1 MKRVR
6 IVVSISIAALV
17 VSSNFGNLGSAHHQQ
32 ISPNLP
38 PGPNKEILFSQAS
51 FSDQL
56 LAVTSKK
63 ILIYGPS
70 MWPFPPNEQ
79 SIATAQ
85 GHLVTV
91 ATAAAWSSL
100 GTADFKQFDAI
111 VFGDANC
118 TQDVSVLT
126 SAVANKAVWSS
137 AVTGS
142 EIIIGSDP
150 IYHLIRNGLAGAQK
164 LIANGINFA
173 ASGPGTGLYASL
185 SCYYFDVSPATH
197 VDFLSAIGD
206 FRLQG
211 QGGCPDLVTIV
222 QPSHPA
228 MANISSAELS
238 GWGCSVHEFVTS
250 FPSTFSVLATSQSLA
265 YIIAAQPSLFDLCIQ
280 DDSSSS
286 TLRINST
293 TGDYSY
299 TNCSGLSLAGTGTLI
314 IKGSI
319 LTLQHYAADRR
330 VVARIDSSVNKATAA
345 IQILSLGTT
354 FTIADRNTQNNTCS
368 CP

>member
-1 MKRVR
+1 MKRAWI
-6 IVVSISIAALV
+6 IVSMSIAALV
-17 VSSNFGNLGSAHHQQ
+17 ATSNFGNLGSAQTKQ

-38 PGPNKEILFSQAS
+38 LGPNKESLSSQAS

-56 LAVTSKK
+56 PAVTSKK

-91 ATAAAWSSL
+91 VTAATWSSL

-118 TQDVSVLT
+118 SIDVSVLT
-126 SAVANKAVWSS
+126 SAVANKADWSS
-137 AVTGS
+137 AITGP
-142 EIIIGSDP
+142 EIVIGTDP
-150 IYHLIRNGLAGAQK
+150 IFHLIRDGLVGAQK
-164 LIANGINFA
+164 LIVNGINFA
-173 ASGPGTGLYASL
+173 ASGPGTGLYADL
-185 SCYYFDVSPATH
+185 SCYYAGASPATQ
-197 VDFLSAIGD
+197 VDFLTAIGD
-206 FRLQG
+206 FRVQG
-211 QGGCPDLVTIV
+211 QGDCPQLVTIV

-238 GWGCSVHEFVTS
+238 NWGCSVHEFVTS
-250 FPSTFSVLATSQSLA
+250 FPPAFSVLATSLSLP
-265 YIIAAQPSLFDLCIQ
+265 YIIAAQPPLFDLCIQ

-299 TNCSGLSLAGTGTLI
+299 TNCSGLSLVGTGALI
-314 IKGSI
+314 IKGSV
-319 LTLQHYAADRR
+319 LTLQHYASDRR
-330 VVARIDSSVNKATAA
+330 VVAKVDSSVNKAVAS

-354 FTIADRNTQNNTCS
+354 FTITDRNTQNNTCT